1 MGILYEGLIDAAMRR
16 YNVPQWLRPYIY
28 KYAKKSNVDT
38 IKQAIGFI
46 NVRRRKGELTKK
58 HVILPN
64 GTKFEIDAVVHILN
78 QFYYGISKTGEIAK
92 AWSTD
97 ASTALVPEL
106 ASHFREI
113 AAARQK
119 HAKALRNM
127 MDGLGGKIYEPTT
140 EIKEVFDKVKLID
153 EPIKRALALDIIIR
167 DAYSRPFGFIFYKV
181 FYPVSPEF
189 MRSLGKVFSIKSS
202 SDAWIEEFIS
212 DRLRNGQITAEDIM
226 ELSRELLK
234 LIYVSIDSEIHLA
247 KKAGIEPEANLLR
260 DISIAY
266 PLHTL
271 QGMGVGI
278 DINYEMKKIVNDR

>member
-1 MGILYEGLIDAAMRR
+1 MGVLYERLIDSAMKR
-16 YNVPQWLRPYIY
+16 YGIPQWLKPYIY
-28 KYAKKSNVDT
+28 KYAKKSNIAT

-46 NVRRRKGELTKK
+46 NVRRRKGELTKR

-64 GTKFEIDAVVHILN
+64 GIKFDIRSVVHILN
-78 QFYYGISKTGEIAK
+78 QFYYGISRTGEIAK
-92 AWSTD
+92 AWSVD

-106 ASHFREI
+106 AAHFREVS
-113 AAARQK
+113 AARQK

-127 MDGLGGKIYEPTT
+127 MEGLGGKISEPTA
-140 EIKEVFDKVKLID
+140 EIKEVFNKVNLIE
-153 EPIKRALALDIIIR
+153 EPIKRAIALDIIIR

-202 SDAWIEEFIS
+202 SDIWVERFVSEKLKNNEISAEE
-212 DRLRNGQITAEDIM
+212 IM
-226 ELSRELLK
+226 DMSEGMLK
-234 LIYVSIDSEIHLA
+234 LIYRSIDSEIPLA
-247 KKAGIEPEANLLR
+247 KSVGIEPEAKLLR

-271 QGMGVGI
+271 QGIGLGI
-278 DINYEMKKIVNDR
+278 DINEEMKKIQRS